1 MLRCI
6 IFMIIRCEWS
16 INNNKCLLCNKVSI
30 TELKLYIV
38 KGTTPV
44 KIVFLRHVTSSIYKV
59 KYEIMN
65 STTCV
70 EVFNC

>member
-1 MLRCI
+1 MVN
-6 IFMIIRCEWS
+6 
-16 INNNKCLLCNKVSI
+16 NNNKCVHCNKVSI
-30 TELKLYIV
+30 TGLKLYIV
-38 KGTTPV
+38 TGTTPV
-44 KIVFLRHVTSSIYKV
+44 KIVFIRYVTSPIYKV